1 MTKRILAAMLSLS
14 LVFSLSACGKD
25 NDNLINEVTD
35 MEIITD
41 LTTMTLPPVTTT
53 ALADYTAASKRDT
66 EAEVMTENSVESEST
81 TTEATT
87 TSEVATT
94 TTSEPSYAT
103 VNETTTTPANVTG
116 TVPVTPSDTNVVDG
130 TTVPVGVTILDMGGN
145 ETTAATTG
153 GETPALDVSGG
164 NGISV
169 VGIQTIFDV
178 TREGKNVWWSQLTET
193 EQKNYNKIFK
203 AAYNF
208 EGIVK
213 FDEPLTDAEYEKVYA
228 MVYYQNPELFWMG
241 NHILLSDDGKTGTIS
256 YMFSKEQATTYQK
269 SINKQFKSLIS
280 NMTSDMSDL
289 QMVIACNNFI
299 VLNTDFAKG
308 VGNSQN
314 VYGTLVEGYGQCEG
328 YAKTFMW
335 MMNKLNIPCVLCVGV
350 KDTGASHAWC
360 QVKLHDGNWYNVD
373 TVGNDPI
380 LPVSDKMSL
389 SYRYLCVPN
398 SVVFDKVWFNVNY
411 SPRTPDLL
419 YFKPCECNSY
429 TLNGDINYGVYA
441 ETYEDAYEK
450 IKQSIIKAVENRR
463 VVAHCLVGK
472 DDAYTETYRRLIS
485 EGEIWNIVDAV
496 NAMYESPVIEKCTAS
511 EMNSLNYVEIVL
523 YYVN

>member
-1 MTKRILAAMLSLS
+1 MSKRALAAVLALFLTLSM
-14 LVFSLSACGKD
+14 SACGKED
-25 NDNLINEVTD
+25 KNLINEVTD

-53 ALADYTAASKRDT
+53 ALADYTAPTNKTS
-66 EAEVMTENSVESEST
+66 EAEVATDDTTESEST
-81 TTEATT
+81 TTGATT
-87 TSEVATT
+87 ESETATT
-94 TTSEPSYAT
+94 TTATPSIT
-103 VNETTTTPANVTG
+103 TTQETTTTASVVVTIPV
-116 TVPVTPSDTNVVDG
+116 VPSNTTESGG

-145 ETTAATTG
+145 DTTTAATNA
-153 GETPALDVSGG
+153 EAPALDVSEG

-169 VGIQTIFDV
+169 VGIQTIFD
-178 TREGKNVWWSQLTET
+178 TSREGKNVWWAQLTAT
-193 EQKNYNKIFK
+193 EQENYKRIFN
-203 AAYNF
+203 AVYNF

-228 MVYYQNPELFWMG
+228 LVYYQNPELFWMG

-269 SINKQFKSLIS
+269 SINKQFKSLIA

-360 QVKLHDGNWYNVD
+360 QVKLHDGSWYNVD

-450 IKQSIIKAVENRR
+450 IKQSVIKAVENRR

-511 EMNSLNYVEIVL
+511 EMNSLNYIEIVI